1 MYAIKACLFSKLFH
15 CNVSFQVMLEKRQS
29 PIYFPPAETNNPD
42 NEETPVA
49 SPVASEQGHSHLLRV
64 TGNGIPPA
72 NELQTFAVIP
82 SHSYYFW
89 YGDFNVEN
97 NIADTCGSRFYY
109 SRWRPFP
116 YELDAR
122 HFSKESTYR
131 QLPGMSAFPHFTHS
145 LGYVGDT
152 VCEE

>member
-109 SRWRPFP
+109 SRWRPPFRTSWMP
-116 YELDAR
+116 AISR
-122 HFSKESTYR
+122 RSQRIGNCQVWAHFLILR
-131 QLPGMSAFPHFTHS
+131 IL
-145 LGYVGDT
+145 
-152 VCEE
+152 